1 MIQRM
6 SELQMD
12 ALREIANIGS
22 GNASTV
28 LSEATG
34 KEVVLTVSALELMPV
49 EHVPRFFRALRGM
62 VVTVYAS
69 IGGEILGNVMLI
81 LPKES
86 AFSLA
91 DLLREEKAGT
101 AKRLSMKVQNILRP
115 FSRSVLEYYLDAI
128 TKFSNIEAHLGELRL
143 IATFGETI
151 GDFVRLSIGEK
162 PERIIL
168 LKTELSIA
176 PNVKGE
182 FSLFLPIRS
191 AERLLTQVHDI

>member
-1 MIQRM
+1 MTQRM
-6 SELQMD
+6 SDMQMD
-12 ALREIANIGS
+12 ALKEMANIGS

-34 KEVVLTVSALELMPV
+34 REIELTVSALKVISLPQI
-49 EHVPRFFRALRGM
+49 PQFFKDFRGM

-69 IGGEILGNVMLI
+69 MSGEILGSVMLI

-86 AFSLA
+86 AFSLV

-101 AKRLSMKVQNILRP
+101 AKRLSMKVQNILKH
-115 FSRSVLEYYLDAI
+115 FSRSVLENYLDAI
-128 TKFSNIEAHLGELRL
+128 TRFSNVEAHLGELML

-151 GDFVRLSIGEK
+151 GDFILLSIGEK
-162 PERIIL
+162 PEHIIL
-168 LKTELSIA
+168 LKTELSIE
-176 PNVKGE
+176 PNIKGE

-191 AERLLTQVHDI
+191 AERLLTQPPEN

>member
-1 MIQRM
+1 M

-12 ALREIANIGS
+12 ALREIASIGA

-34 KEVVLTVSALELMPV
+34 SEVVLTVSDLELMPV
-49 EHVPRFFRALRGM
+49 EQIPRFFQALRGM